1 MAELQTFEIPCTYIV
16 DYACLVRAKG
26 KANSPM
32 NIINTIMT
40 EKERLLK
47 VLRNEQ
53 VDRPPVIAP
62 GGMMTMAC
70 KEVMDR
76 TNCRWPAAHRDAGKM
91 AELSISMH
99 HETGIENLGI
109 PFCMTVEAE
118 ALGGEVED
126 GNEVTEPHMIH
137 YPMKSVEEWR
147 NLQELNPHKD
157 GRLPSI
163 LACTSLLSK
172 GHPDIPAIGNL
183 VGPLSLAT
191 SLIDASLLFKA
202 LRQRPEEVH
211 RMLDFLA
218 DNSIRYGEALIRN
231 GADLIVI
238 SDPSATGEILGPD
251 MFNAFALPYLNQMI
265 HRMHTLGKPV
275 IVHICG
281 RIAPVYES
289 LKRLA
294 AECMSVDSVVNIKEM
309 RNTISGKKLM
319 GNVSTILLQ
328 NGPVDKI
335 QKVSRNLLS
344 SGVDILAPACGLS
357 AKTPV
362 RHIRAMTDTAK
373 AGIQ

>member
-1 MAELQTFEIPCTYIV
+1 
-16 DYACLVRAKG
+16 
-26 KANSPM
+26 M
-32 NIINTIMT
+32 NFINTIMT

-47 VLRNEQ
+47 ALRNEQ

-62 GGMMTMAC
+62 GGMMTMAS
-70 KEVMDR
+70 KEVMEQ
-76 TNCRWPAAHRDAGKM
+76 TNCCWPAVHRDAGKM
-91 AELSISMH
+91 ATLSISMH

-126 GNEVTEPHMIH
+126 GDEVTEPHMVN
-137 YPMKSVEEWR
+137 YPLKSVEGWR
-147 NLQELNPHKD
+147 SLQELNPDKD

-172 GHPDIPAIGNL
+172 GHPDIPVIGNL

-191 SLIDASLLFKA
+191 SLIEASLLFKA
-202 LRQRPEEVH
+202 LRREPEEVH
-211 RMLDFLA
+211 RMLGFLT

-238 SDPSATGEILGPD
+238 SDPSATGEILGPK
-251 MFNAFALPYLNQMI
+251 MFTEFALPYLNQMI
-265 HRMHTLGKPV
+265 HRMHTLSKPV

-281 RIAPVYES
+281 NVTPVCES
-289 LKRLA
+289 LKKLD
-294 AECMSVDSVVNIKEM
+294 AEGISVDSVVNTKEM
-309 RNTISGKKLM
+309 RKAVPDKKLM

-335 QKVSRNLLS
+335 QKVSGNLLR

-357 AKTPV
+357 ARTPV
-362 RHIRAMTDTAK
+362 RHIRAMTETAK